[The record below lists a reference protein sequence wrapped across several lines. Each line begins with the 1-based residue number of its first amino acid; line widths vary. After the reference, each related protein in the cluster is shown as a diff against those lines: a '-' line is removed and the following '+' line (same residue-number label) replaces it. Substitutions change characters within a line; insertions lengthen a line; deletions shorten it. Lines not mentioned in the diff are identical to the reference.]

1 MYIFTLISFTIG
13 RPWKKPFFTNKP
25 FMVVLF
31 ISLAYSILIVIVP
44 SSRLELFKVQYLDNE
59 TVNGF
64 VVGIA
69 LAFGISIFVLQ
80 KAVF

>member
-1 MYIFTLISFTIG
+1 
-13 RPWKKPFFTNKP
+13 
-25 FMVVLF
+25 MVVLF

-44 SSRLELFKVQYLDNE
+44 NSRLELFKVQYLDNE
-59 TVNGF
+59 KVNGF
-64 VVGIA
+64 VLGIA